1 MEDSKFQRTLS
12 LKNSI
17 YLGVS
22 SMIGAGLFNNLAPT
36 SKISSYSTI
45 YALLFASTLAIA
57 NASSSAQLAANFPQ
71 TGGTYLYAKHVLG
84 KGYGAL
90 AGIVF
95 IVGKTISCIAIALTL
110 GNYLSIAYSKELAA
124 LFSII
129 VFLLGY
135 FGIHKTVKLA
145 KWLVL
150 ILFSILLF
158 YSVSI
163 LTTQNLNLNIQ
174 LSQGFS
180 FETFLL
186 SSAIWFFSFTG
197 YSRLAT
203 FGEEIQEPEK
213 IIPKAIGIGLGI
225 TIFVYIVINWL
236 TLSILNP
243 NIIANVNTPLRL
255 AMDVSSFSEFS
266 FLIGFGSSI
275 AMFSVF
281 LALMPGISR
290 IYVAMARDGFLPV
303 SFSKIHSKNNSAYIS
318 EIVVLLFV
326 LIGIYSLD
334 VIPAIKLSSFF
345 ILIYYSITNL
355 CVLKLSNNQRI
366 YPKNIALYGFVVC
379 ILLAFVLLIYQ

>member
-1 MEDSKFQRTLS
+1 
-12 LKNSI
+12 
-17 YLGVS
+17 
-22 SMIGAGLFNNLAPT
+22 MIGAGLFNNLAPT

-197 YSRLAT
+197 YSRLNC
-203 FGEEIQEPEK
+203 GQ
-213 IIPKAIGIGLGI
+213 
-225 TIFVYIVINWL
+225 
-236 TLSILNP
+236 
-243 NIIANVNTPLRL
+243 
-255 AMDVSSFSEFS
+255 
-266 FLIGFGSSI
+266 
-275 AMFSVF
+275 
-281 LALMPGISR
+281 
-290 IYVAMARDGFLPV
+290 
-303 SFSKIHSKNNSAYIS
+303 
-318 EIVVLLFV
+318 
-326 LIGIYSLD
+326 
-334 VIPAIKLSSFF
+334 
-345 ILIYYSITNL
+345 
-355 CVLKLSNNQRI
+355 
-366 YPKNIALYGFVVC
+366 
-379 ILLAFVLLIYQ
+379 